1 MQGERRK
8 ATECECETTR
18 GSDVDISQ
26 TRRTGGVTVSTAL
39 FMQDGGTNLPLKH
52 SVPIT
57 HNAKCRDNAHRF
69 TFFYRIGQ
77 LNVLIS
83 VFSTCKRSRLAFE
96 ASVSSV
102 FPKNLR
108 GFCVSEGLEVSFLP

>member
-26 TRRTGGVTVSTAL
+26 TCRTGGVTVSSAL
-39 FMQDGGTNLPLKH
+39 FMQDGGMNLPLKH

-57 HNAKCRDNAHRF
+57 RNAKCRDNVL
-69 TFFYRIGQ
+69 FYRIGQ

-83 VFSTCKRSRLAFE
+83 VFSTCKRSRFAFE
-96 ASVSSV
+96 ASVSSI

-108 GFCVSEGLEVSFLP
+108 VFCVSEGLEVSFLP

>member
-57 HNAKCRDNAHRF
+57 HNAKCRDNAHCY
-69 TFFYRIGQ
+69 TFFTE
-77 LNVLIS
+77 LDS
-83 VFSTCKRSRLAFE
+83 
-96 ASVSSV
+96 
-102 FPKNLR
+102 
-108 GFCVSEGLEVSFLP
+108 